1 MNASLLLAMANA
13 TNLSPR
19 QEQDIYDTAHQCAN
33 TVVRVS
39 PLNAFVAN
47 YRGYISFAKLKNG
60 PISWSL
66 ESTQGGYRLFKG
78 VEPPLYGK
86 SPSSGLFCSN
96 VSINGTLEEVI
107 EHFRIDSTEKAQ
119 ELIQRTEDDALDS
132 IKLASLPPP
141 SNSPLE
147 TVIVKW
153 IMGKTAFDGLSRR
166 RDMCAVECDYRFE
179 VNGRRGWVQATKS
192 VKVDSCPDLEAKMGY
207 VRAEDRGSGHVF
219 IESDRPGCL
228 QAFHV
233 VNFDIRGNATEWLAH
248 TCFRN
253 ICAGLR
259 DVDRLLREDR
269 LSRGSWMSP
278 RRYVSQDS
286 VDSCQRCRS
295 TFGLFRKKTNCQK
308 CGKVVCSCCNLLWK
322 VKVNEQ
328 VTKMN
333 ACGVCSLKPP
343 RKAKKV
349 DDDTD
354 NAPWLSESFLSH
366 TQTAS
371 ASSYLEIAAG
381 QDTDDGF
388 YYVL

>member
-33 TVVRVS
+33 T
-39 PLNAFVAN
+39 
-47 YRGYISFAKLKNG
+47 ISFAKLKNG

-86 SPSSGLFCSN
+86 SSSSGLFCSN
-96 VSINGTLEEVI
+96 VTINGTLEEVI

-119 ELIQRTEDDALDS
+119 ELIQRTEDGALDS

-179 VNGRRGWVQATKS
+179 VNGRR
-192 VKVDSCPDLEAKMGY
+192 AKMGY

-295 TFGLFRKKTNCQK
+295 TFGLFQKKTNCQK
-308 CGKVVCSCCNLLWK
+308 CGKVVCSSCNLLWK

-371 ASSYLEIAAG
+371 ASSYLEIATG